1 MGHLDVPN
9 GGGTPQQQKD
19 FATGYALGM
28 VGGVRNWMRRSRRT
42 LNDDAPGGLRDDS
55 GDSDDASIVSPARSP
70 VLGHEETRGRPVG
83 GGARGWHYRYTLC
96 QRTVLFV
103 ALCAPKN
110 GHRPVGRDPNESC
123 IFVGFRETTAFE

>member
-1 MGHLDVPN
+1 MGHLGHLDVPN

-70 VLGHEETRGRPVG
+70 VLGHEETRGRKGRNVQDEVN
-83 GGARGWHYRYTLC
+83 A
-96 QRTVLFV
+96 QV
-103 ALCAPKN
+103 ASEMK
-110 GHRPVGRDPNESC
+110 
-123 IFVGFRETTAFE
+123 